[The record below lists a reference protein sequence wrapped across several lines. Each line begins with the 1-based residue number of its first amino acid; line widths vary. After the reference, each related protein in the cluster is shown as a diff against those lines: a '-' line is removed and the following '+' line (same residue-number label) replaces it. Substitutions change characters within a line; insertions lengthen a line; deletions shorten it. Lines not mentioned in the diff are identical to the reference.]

1 MQQSHSL
8 YLSCSAGQEPNGL
21 LSVSQESA
29 TGPHSK
35 SDTSKPQPR
44 VCFFNKLKLC
54 LLRDHQSAGSYTTP
68 HLTLLQPS
76 GKQVGP
82 QPALTFSNSALCSNS
97 VFRCFV
103 KNKNYFSKTLPNFV
117 VSTPG
122 SYSGGPGFKS
132 RLGTGYPD
140 LCFSRF
146 SSVPPCKCRN
156 STLKLGHDRFYP
168 HPSLISPSFYTL

>member
-8 YLSCSAGQEPNGL
+8 RSQLPSWSRNVPYFTETNGL

-35 SDTSKPQPR
+35 SDTSKPHPR
-44 VCFFNKLKLC
+44 VCFFNKLN
-54 LLRDHQSAGSYTTP
+54 HQSARSYTTP
-68 HLTLLQPS
+68 HLTLSQPS

-103 KNKNYFSKTLPNFV
+103 KNNNYFSKTLPNFV

-122 SYSGGPGFKS
+122 SYSGSPGFKS
-132 RLGTGYPD
+132 RLGD
-140 LCFSRF
+140 RISW
-146 SSVPPCKCRN
+146 
-156 STLKLGHDRFYP
+156 LKLFTVF
-168 HPSLISPSFYTL
+168 LSPSMQMQE